1 MAQTHSQEGFPR
13 TRPKEASPAHAPG
26 ERGVGHLLKTALEK
40 TLEVFCVGLLLA
52 LTVVVL
58 MGVFYRTLGWSLP
71 WYDEV
76 AAIGLCWLSFYGA
89 ALAALKRAHMG
100 FAGLVKKMPVP
111 LRAALFVFS
120 EIVVIAFY
128 AIIAWYGYL
137 VLPVVGWDTMASLP
151 SVTMDVVQSVIPIS
165 AVLFILCELVSM
177 PQAWRDMQQN
187 RDSEQA
193 EIDAA
198 IEEAQASHAE
208 HGRRS

>member
-1 MAQTHSQEGFPR
+1 M
-13 TRPKEASPAHAPG
+13 
-26 ERGVGHLLKTALEK
+26 GHLLKTALERA
-40 TLEVFCVGLLLA
+40 LEIFSVGLLLA

-58 MGVFYRTLGWSLP
+58 MGVFYRTLGWPLP

-100 FAGLVKKMPVP
+100 FSGLVKKMPVP
-111 LRAALFVFS
+111 LRATLFVFS
-120 EIVVIAFY
+120 EIIVIAFY

-137 VLPVVGWDTMASLP
+137 VLPVVGWDTMVSLP

-165 AVLFILCELVSM
+165 AVLFIICELASM
-177 PQAWRDMQQN
+177 PQAWRNMRQN
-187 RDSEQA
+187 RDSEQE

-198 IEEAQASHAE
+198 IHEAQVNHARY
-208 HGRRS
+208 GRSS